1 MSWLFRCQRRNRVA
15 INFFLLLSL
24 KLDWF
29 FFVSFDFF
37 LTPTGFPVGWKV
49 EWRKLEWRWLEK
61 KTQRKRK
68 RNSIILFF
76 SSFFLNKT
84 HFLPPPFLF
93 FCLQR
98 TTMTSTSSTM
108 MMMMMMMMM
117 LMMTLMM
124 LTTTRWWRW
133 GWRVALVTCCS
144 FFVSRYG
151 SVTVL
156 FFFPFF
162 IWCYRVLPSFWPG
175 PPSCFR
181 SASIRDVV
189 DGFRVR
195 VQFSFFKKSLSI
207 VYWVLP
213 GFESLAFT
221 DSSLLFV
228 CFYPVPRRSTI
239 SLEKKKKRY
248 SIYSYTGTHLIR
260 MHC

>member
-29 FFVSFDFF
+29 FFVSFYFF
-37 LTPTGFPVGWKV
+37 LSLPGFRWVGKWNGGSLSDVGWK
-49 EWRKLEWRWLEK
+49 K

-156 FFFPFF
+156 FFF
-162 IWCYRVLPSFWPG
+162 
-175 PPSCFR
+175 
-181 SASIRDVV
+181 
-189 DGFRVR
+189 
-195 VQFSFFKKSLSI
+195 SLFHLM
-207 VYWVLP
+207 LP
-213 GFESLAFT
+213 GFT
-221 DSSLLFV
+221 
-228 CFYPVPRRSTI
+228 
-239 SLEKKKKRY
+239 
-248 SIYSYTGTHLIR
+248 
-260 MHC
+260 